1 MYINKYIENL
11 DLKNTL
17 IENDTVISSNQ
28 KIFDK
33 FIGKNDIK
41 TKKID

>member
-11 DLKNTL
+11 GLKNTL
-17 IENDTVISSNQ
+17 IENDAVISSNQ
-28 KIFDK
+28 KIFHK